1 MNISQ
6 EENLDLGRG
15 SNKIGTISRIPQTDL
30 QMQTIKLV
38 IADDHRLF
46 IEGLKTLLLSNKE
59 IDIEIV
65 GETGDGK
72 EVSSLVRRSRPDV
85 LILDLNMPGKD
96 GLDVLAEVKQN
107 KINSKMRIIA
117 LTMYDDTKLVKSAF
131 KDGIDGYILKTAAT
145 TDLINAI
152 KTVLTGD
159 TFFGKGVYVHRP
171 NIPSASVDRFGNMQ
185 PGGADSNQNYED
197 RFNKKHNLTKRE
209 LEILRLIS
217 RAKNNKEIAKT
228 LFISDQTVS
237 VHRRNLMRKLNVSST
252 AGLIKIAYDNSLV

>member
-1 MNISQ
+1 
-6 EENLDLGRG
+6 
-15 SNKIGTISRIPQTDL
+15 
-30 QMQTIKLV
+30 MQTIKLV

-46 IEGLKTLLLSNKE
+46 IEGLKNLLLNNSE
-59 IDIEIV
+59 LDLDIV
-65 GETGDGK
+65 GETGEGN
-72 EVSSLVRRSRPDV
+72 EVSALVRRLRPDV

-96 GLDVLAEVKQN
+96 GLDVLTEVKQN

-117 LTMYDDTKLVKSAF
+117 LTMYDDSKLVKSAF
-131 KDGIDGYILKTAAT
+131 KNGIDGYILKTSAAD
-145 TDLINAI
+145 DLIKAI
-152 KTVLTGD
+152 STVLTGE
-159 TFFGKGVYVHRP
+159 TFFGEGVYVHRP
-171 NIPSASVDRFGNMQ
+171 NIPSASSDRFSAGTAPSKNKT
-185 PGGADSNQNYED
+185 YED

-217 RAKNNKEIAKT
+217 KAKNNKEIAKT

>member
-1 MNISQ
+1 
-6 EENLDLGRG
+6 
-15 SNKIGTISRIPQTDL
+15 
-30 QMQTIKLV
+30 MQSIKLV

-46 IEGLKTLLLSNKE
+46 IEGLKNLLLSST
-59 IDIEIV
+59 DININIV
-65 GETGDGK
+65 GETGDGN
-72 EVSSLVRRSRPDV
+72 EVSSLVRKSRPDV

-96 GLDVLAEVKQN
+96 GLDVLTEVKLN
-107 KINSKMRIIA
+107 KINAGMRIIA

-131 KDGIDGYILKTAAT
+131 KDGIDGYILKTSAAT
-145 TDLINAI
+145 ELIQAI
-152 KTVLTGD
+152 KTVLTGE
-159 TFFGKGVYVHRP
+159 TFFGEGVYVHRP
-171 NIPSASVDRFGNMQ
+171 NIPSASGDSSSKNGASNGNKY
-185 PGGADSNQNYED
+185 YED

-217 RAKNNKEIAKT
+217 KAKNNKEIART

>member
-1 MNISQ
+1 
-6 EENLDLGRG
+6 
-15 SNKIGTISRIPQTDL
+15 
-30 QMQTIKLV
+30 MQTIKLV

-46 IEGLKTLLLSNKE
+46 IEGLKNLLLSNSE
-59 IDIEIV
+59 LDLQIV
-65 GETGDGK
+65 GETGDGN
-72 EVSSLVRRSRPDV
+72 EVSALVRKTRPDV

-96 GLDVLAEVKQN
+96 GLDVLTEVKQN
-107 KINSKMRIIA
+107 KINAKMRIIA

-131 KDGIDGYILKTAAT
+131 KDGIDGYILKTSAT
-145 TDLINAI
+145 TDLIEAI

-159 TFFGKGVYVHRP
+159 TFFGEGVYVHRP
-171 NIPSASVDRFGNMQ
+171 NIPSASADRFGNQ
-185 PGGADSNQNYED
+185 PTAATADNKYYED

-217 RAKNNKEIAKT
+217 KAKNNKEIAKT

>member
-1 MNISQ
+1 
-6 EENLDLGRG
+6 
-15 SNKIGTISRIPQTDL
+15 
-30 QMQTIKLV
+30 MQTIKLV

-46 IEGLKTLLLSNKE
+46 IEGLKNLLLSNSE
-59 IDIEIV
+59 LDLDII
-65 GETGDGK
+65 GETGDGS
-72 EVSSLVRRSRPDV
+72 EVSAMVRRLRPDV

-107 KINSKMRIIA
+107 KINAGMRIIA

-131 KDGIDGYILKTAAT
+131 KDGIDGYILKTSAA
-145 TDLINAI
+145 TDLIDAI
-152 KTVLTGD
+152 RTVLTGE
-159 TFFGKGVYVHRP
+159 TFFGEGVYVHRP
-171 NIPSASVDRFGNMQ
+171 NIPSASSNRFG
-185 PGGADSNQNYED
+185 GSNGSASTNKTYED

-217 RAKNNKEIAKT
+217 KAKNNKEIAKT

>member
-1 MNISQ
+1 
-6 EENLDLGRG
+6 
-15 SNKIGTISRIPQTDL
+15 
-30 QMQTIKLV
+30 MQTIKLV

-46 IEGLKTLLLSNKE
+46 IEGLKNLLLNNSE
-59 IDIEIV
+59 LDLDIV
-65 GETGDGK
+65 GETGDGS
-72 EVSSLVRRSRPDV
+72 EVSALVRRLRPDV

-107 KINSKMRIIA
+107 KINAKMRIIA
-117 LTMYDDTKLVKSAF
+117 LTMYDDSKLVKSAF
-131 KDGIDGYILKTAAT
+131 KDGIDGYILKTSAA
-145 TDLINAI
+145 TDLIEAI
-152 KTVLTGD
+152 RTVLTGE
-159 TFFGKGVYVHRP
+159 TFFGEGVYVHRP
-171 NIPSASVDRFGNMQ
+171 NIPSASSDRFN
-185 PGGADSNQNYED
+185 GAANAAKNKTYED

-217 RAKNNKEIAKT
+217 KAKNNKEIAKT